1 MMKKAFLLL
10 FALAVVMACKQG
22 SNGKESQNVAEAAQ
36 PMGAENIAYQWSQM
50 AITATANDT
59 EKFKPRPTITSRF
72 LGLIFVS
79 IFDAWSRYDEKA
91 IPVYLEGVDR
101 RPMDEQTLKNKEIA
115 ISYAAYRAMNEY
127 YYSDKELFTDFMKEL
142 GLDPN
147 NESLD
152 PNTPE
157 GIGNLAAKAVIE
169 ARKGDG
175 ANQYGEEEGS
185 NGVPYFNYVGYE
197 PINSVDNNVDP
208 NRWQPKYFSDGKG
221 GQFAP
226 GCLTP
231 FWDKVTPISMKS
243 GDQFRPGPPPQI
255 GSEQLEKEVQEVIE
269 MQANLTDEQK
279 ALVEFM
285 RDGPQSVQQAG
296 HWLKFAQEVSI
307 RDNHTLDQDVKMF
320 FYNQVVA
327 MDAFIAS
334 WDSKMFY
341 DFARPF
347 ALVHEYYDQQK
358 IKAWGGVG
366 KGMVEMD
373 GSQWRPYSPDT
384 FLCPPFP
391 SYTSG
396 HSTIS
401 GGCAEALKL
410 WTGSDEFGS
419 EVELVAGSL
428 TEPENL
434 GDTVTLKFPT
444 FTKTAEMA
452 GISRVLGGYH
462 IQSDNIAGLE
472 LGRDVAHEAWKFYK
486 KHVGEEDM

>member
-1 MMKKAFLLL
+1 MKRIYLVLFVALLL
-10 FALAVVMACKQG
+10 VNCKQTDK
-22 SNGKESQNVAEAAQ
+22 KEQMVEE
-36 PMGAENIAYQWSQM
+36 PRGVENIAYKWSQM

-59 EKFKPRPTITSRF
+59 EKFKPRPTITSRY

-91 IPVYLEGVDR
+91 VPVYLEGVDR
-101 RPMDEQTLKNKEIA
+101 RPSDEQTLKNKEIA

-127 YYSDKELFTDFMKEL
+127 YFTDKELFANFMVEL
-142 GLDPN
+142 GLDPK

-152 PNTPE
+152 PTTPE
-157 GIGNLAAKAVIE
+157 GIGNLAAKSVIE

-175 ANQYGEEEGS
+175 SNQYGEEEGS

-197 PINSVDNNVDP
+197 PVNSVDKNVDP

-221 GQFAP
+221 GKFAP
-226 GCLTP
+226 SCLTP
-231 FWDKVTPISMKS
+231 YWDKVKPVSLKS
-243 GDQFRPGPPPQI
+243 GGQFRPGPPPKI

-296 HWLKFAQEVSI
+296 HWLKFAQEVSV
-307 RDNHTLDQDVKMF
+307 RDNHTLDEDVKMF

-334 WDSKMFY
+334 WDSKMYY
-341 DFARPF
+341 DFARPY

-366 KGMVEMD
+366 KGMMEMD

-419 EVELVAGSL
+419 EVKLVAGAM
-428 TEPENL
+428 TEPDNL

-472 LGRDVAHEAWKFYK
+472 LGRDVAHEAWKFYR
-486 KHVGEEDM
+486 KHIGESM